1 MPNISKLGEFG
12 LIDRIRK
19 TFKMDPSVIRG
30 PGDDCAVVA
39 FNKKYYQLLTC
50 DMIAEGVDF
59 TRRDDPLLVARKA
72 LAISVSDIAACAGIP
87 RYCLV
92 TLAMPKTTPAKYV
105 DGLIRGMRG
114 FAAEFDI
121 NIVGGDLSSAKQII
135 INTAMCGLVEKNKL
149 VLRNGAKVGDIIFVT
164 GSLGGSIRGR
174 HLSFKPR
181 VEEARYLA
189 AKFRPTAMID
199 ISDGLCQ
206 DLGHILKES
215 KVGAVI
221 YEDLIPLNK
230 DARGIED
237 ALYMGEDFELLF
249 TLPLGPARKLEKQ
262 KPAFCKPIGEIF
274 HKKCGF
280 KMIDKFNR
288 YKLIRPQG
296 YRHFK

>member
-1 MPNISKLGEFG
+1 MQNISKIGEFG
-12 LIDRIRK
+12 LIDKVRK
-19 TFKMDPSVIRG
+19 TFKMDSSVIKG

-39 FNKKYYQLLTC
+39 FDKQYYQLLSC

-59 TRRDDPLLVARKA
+59 TRRDDPRLVGRKA

-105 DGLIRGMRG
+105 DGLIRGMRL
-114 FAAEFDI
+114 FAEEFDI

-149 VLRNGAKVGDIIFVT
+149 VLRSGAKAGDIIFVT

-181 VEEARYLA
+181 VEEARFLA
-189 AKFRPTAMID
+189 VNFKPTAMID
-199 ISDGLCQ
+199 ISDGLSQ

-215 KVGAVI
+215 GVGAVI
-221 YEDLIPLNK
+221 YEDLVPVNK
-230 DARGIED
+230 DSRGIEE

-249 TLPLGPARKLEKQ
+249 TLPLERARKLEKQ

-274 HKKCGF
+274 NKKYGF

-296 YRHFK
+296 YRHF